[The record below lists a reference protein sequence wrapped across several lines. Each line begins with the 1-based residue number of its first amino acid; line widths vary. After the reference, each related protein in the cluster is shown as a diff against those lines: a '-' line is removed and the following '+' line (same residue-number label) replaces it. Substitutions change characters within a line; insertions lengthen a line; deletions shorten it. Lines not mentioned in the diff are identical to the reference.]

1 MHQDLIITLIQSE
14 LYWQNTD
21 ANLGMFEEKI
31 WSIGEKTHL
40 IILPEMFTTGF
51 TMDAAQFAEHMN
63 GKTFKWMKQ
72 QAEQTGA
79 VIAGSYIVREND
91 AYYNRLVWMEPNGSY
106 AWYDKRHLF
115 RMVGEHNHYRAGN
128 SLLVRNLNGW
138 KVCPLT
144 CYDLRFPVWS
154 RNRWDND
161 KKSLA
166 YDLLIYVA
174 NWPEKR
180 INAWDILL
188 QARAVENLCYT
199 VGVNRTGK
207 DGKDTLYNGHSA
219 VINPKGRKMLY
230 TDEKEAIKT
239 LSLDYEKLQAFRHKF
254 PAYLDA
260 DEFIIVTHTEPK
272 DKEKQVS

>member
-14 LYWQNTD
+14 LYWHNID

-40 IILPEMFTTGF
+40 IVLPEMFTTGF
-51 TMDAAQFAEHMN
+51 TMDPAQFSEHMN

-79 VIAGSYIVREND
+79 VVTGSYIVRDN
-91 AYYNRLVWMEPNGSY
+91 ASYYNRLVWMEPDGTY
-106 AWYDKRHLF
+106 AYYDKRHLF
-115 RMVGEHNHYRAGN
+115 RMVGEHTQYGGGN
-128 SLLVRNLNGW
+128 SLLVRNIHGW
-138 KVCPLT
+138 NVCPLI

-154 RNRWDND
+154 RNKWDEN
-161 KKSLA
+161 KKSLT
-166 YDLLIYVA
+166 YDLLIYIA

-188 QARAVENLCYT
+188 QARAVENFCYT

-207 DGKDTLYNGHSA
+207 DGNDTLYNGHSA
-219 VINPKGRKMLY
+219 VINPKGRKMLS
-230 TDEKEAIKT
+230 TDEKETIRT
-239 LSLDYEKLQAFRHKF
+239 ISLDYEKLQAFRKKF

-260 DEFIIVTHTEPK
+260 DVFYISSLSNQK
-272 DKEKQVS
+272 